1 GATQVPERR
10 YPDNRIGI
18 GGGDP
23 NGEIGFIQIR
33 YKQPGQ
39 SRSEL
44 IQQPLTNAATG
55 PVGAQP
61 PEATRWALAVAAFG
75 QKLRNDP
82 WMAADYGWDQIV
94 EQAQGARGDDPY
106 GDRAEFV
113 QLVRAAK
120 DLPPSRTP

>member
-1 GATQVPERR
+1 M
-10 YPDNRIGI
+10 

-23 NGEIGFIQIR
+23 NGEIGFIQVR

-44 IQQPLTNAATG
+44 IQQPLTNRTTG
-55 PVGAQP
+55 PVSAQP

-75 QKLRNDP
+75 QKLRGDP
-82 WMAADYGWDQIV
+82 WMAGDYGWDRILD
-94 EQAQGARGDDPY
+94 QAQGARGDDPY

-113 QLVRAAK
+113 QLVRAAET
-120 DLPPSRTP
+120 LPPQRTP